1 MATFATTGVARLS
14 NVSISLER
22 IFSKVNSMN
31 NVHFYITFK
40 LPVVG
45 GIDAGVQT
53 ADIVI
58 ASSQKK
64 QVERTIRELR

>member
-1 MATFATTGVARLS
+1 
-14 NVSISLER
+14 
-22 IFSKVNSMN
+22 MN